1 MIYYDIWGR
10 PKQDNNYKR
19 EELLDRANSKEE
31 AENKAKVL
39 RNIQYFRKW
48 SLWIE
53 QSFIIHL
60 H

>member
-1 MIYYDIWGR
+1 MNKYVVEIVTRSYGWDQASATVY
-10 PKQDNNYKR
+10 
-19 EELLDRANSKEE
+19 ANSKEE
-31 AENKAKVL
+31 AENKTKVL

-53 QSFIIHL
+53 QSFTVHL

>member
-31 AENKAKVL
+31 AENKTKVL

-53 QSFIIHL
+53 QSFTVHL